1 MKSFKYS
8 IFAQFIY
15 RYANIPLSLLL
26 IVHLLFLLL
35 GIQQHWKFGVLA
47 AFNIVILYALNR
59 YYFKSYKLFPY
70 YIIIKDNTI
79 ICSDFFFQRKIIN
92 IKFEDIVDINGG
104 IFSGKKTKPIYIK
117 DRTGNVI
124 GVNQHLKDFNV
135 FLTLLLSKVPKN
147 VYDESLDKLSTL
159 KDKRISS
166 NILKYLNK
174 NKKN

>member
-26 IVHLLFLLL
+26 IVHLLLLL
-35 GIQQHWKFGVLA
+35 MGVQQHWKFAVLA

-59 YYFKSYKLFPY
+59 YYIKSYKLFPY
-70 YIIIKDNTI
+70 HITIKDDSI
-79 ICSDFFFQRKIIN
+79 ICSDFFFQRKIFS
-92 IKFEDIVDINGG
+92 IKFEDIVDIDGG
-104 IFSGKKTKPIYIK
+104 IFSGKMTKPIYIK
-117 DRTGNVI
+117 DKTGKMI

-147 VYDESLDKLSTL
+147 IYDQSLDKLSNL

-174 NKKN
+174 KNKK